1 MSCAIARSLRVLATA
16 LLGTALPA
24 AAAPLVYPPAARGP
38 VTDDYHGT
46 LVADPYRWLEDL
58 DAPATRAWVD
68 AQRDLSERYLASLP
82 GRRAIRDRLA
92 AVYRFESIG
101 TPFRAGGRLFY
112 ARANGDIGQPVL
124 MMQEESAVAASVA
137 VDPNVLSTDGHL
149 AVIGYVASPDGRR
162 IAYGVS
168 IAGSDWTDW
177 YVRDLATG
185 LDLADVLRHTKYY
198 RPVWT
203 RDGTG
208 LYYSA
213 FPAPPAG
220 EELTTPDRDNAV
232 FLHRLGEPAE
242 RDARLLALPG
252 HPDWQYQPALTDDGR
267 WLVVTAGE
275 GQVGDK
281 NLENVYALD
290 LERPDST
297 PVVIADGF
305 DAAYLYVG
313 SDAGAIYLLTSQGAP
328 RGRIIAVDP
337 ARPARERWREVVA
350 EGPDA
355 IPFQGNSVA
364 HVHQSLVV
372 ATLHDA
378 ASRLSIHRADGRR
391 TEITLPGSGT
401 VTGVD
406 GRAGD
411 RDLFFTFSNLVTP
424 PTVFRYTFD
433 DDLLLVHSAP
443 TVAFDARQFEQRQ
456 VFYTAQDG
464 TRIPMLL
471 AYRRGLKLD
480 GRNPVLLYGYGGFA
494 NAVLPTFSPARIPWL
509 ELGGVYAIANIRGG
523 GEYGEAWH
531 RAGTLDRKQNVFD
544 DFAAA
549 AEWLVAKRYTRRA
562 HLGIY
567 GRSNGGLL
575 IGASITQHPELYGA
589 AVAGVGVLDMLRF
602 DRYGQGAGWT
612 GDYGSPQDPAQFR
625 TLFGYSPVHRVR
637 PGTRYPPTLI
647 ITGDHDTRVHP
658 MHSFKFAAA
667 MQAAQAGPAPVL
679 LDLERASGHGGGTTN
694 AQAVEQNADIYA
706 FLAHALG
713 MRAR

>member
-1 MSCAIARSLRVLATA
+1 
-16 LLGTALPA
+16 
-24 AAAPLVYPPAARGP
+24 
-38 VTDDYHGT
+38 
-46 LVADPYRWLEDL
+46 
-58 DAPATRAWVD
+58 
-68 AQRDLSERYLASLP
+68 
-82 GRRAIRDRLA
+82 
-92 AVYRFESIG
+92 
-101 TPFRAGGRLFY
+101 
-112 ARANGDIGQPVL
+112 
-124 MMQEESAVAASVA
+124 
-137 VDPNVLSTDGHL
+137 
-149 AVIGYVASPDGRR
+149 
-162 IAYGVS
+162 
-168 IAGSDWTDW
+168 
-177 YVRDLATG
+177 
-185 LDLADVLRHTKYY
+185 
-198 RPVWT
+198 
-203 RDGTG
+203 
-208 LYYSA
+208 
-213 FPAPPAG
+213 
-220 EELTTPDRDNAV
+220 
-232 FLHRLGEPAE
+232 
-242 RDARLLALPG
+242 
-252 HPDWQYQPALTDDGR
+252 
-267 WLVVTAGE
+267 
-275 GQVGDK
+275 
-281 NLENVYALD
+281 
-290 LERPDST
+290 
-297 PVVIADGF
+297 
-305 DAAYLYVG
+305 
-313 SDAGAIYLLTSQGAP
+313 
-328 RGRIIAVDP
+328 
-337 ARPARERWREVVA
+337 
-350 EGPDA
+350 
-355 IPFQGNSVA
+355 
-364 HVHQSLVV
+364 
-372 ATLHDA
+372 
-378 ASRLSIHRADGRR
+378 
-391 TEITLPGSGT
+391 
-401 VTGVD
+401 
-406 GRAGD
+406 
-411 RDLFFTFSNLVTP
+411 
-424 PTVFRYTFD
+424 
-433 DDLLLVHSAP
+433 
-443 TVAFDARQFEQRQ
+443 
-456 VFYTAQDG
+456 VFYTARDG